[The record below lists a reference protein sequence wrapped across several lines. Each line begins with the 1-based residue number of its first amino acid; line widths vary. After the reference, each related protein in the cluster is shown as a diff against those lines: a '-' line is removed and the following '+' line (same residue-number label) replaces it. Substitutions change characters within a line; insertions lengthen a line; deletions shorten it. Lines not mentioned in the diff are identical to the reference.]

1 MKFYIVFLIIIFFN
15 TTSLSN
21 TNLPYKYIDLNFIVN
36 NSEAGKNI
44 KKKISSERD
53 KLFKEHK
60 KIEKELTT
68 KRDQILSKKN
78 VLKKEDFEIQ
88 VKEHQEKVQMYKE
101 KKNKDIENINKKG
114 LEVSKNFIMEV
125 EKIVV
130 EYSKKNSIDLLLK
143 SEALIVSNSQLDIT
157 KNILDEVN
165 KKIKK

>member
-1 MKFYIVFLIIIFFN
+1 MKFYIVFLIVIFFN

-88 VKEHQEKVQMYKE
+88 VKEHQENVQKYKA

-114 LEVSKNFIMEV
+114 LEVSKNFIIEV

>member
-101 KKNKDIENINKKG
+101 KKK
-114 LEVSKNFIMEV
+114 
-125 EKIVV
+125 
-130 EYSKKNSIDLLLK
+130 
-143 SEALIVSNSQLDIT
+143 
-157 KNILDEVN
+157 
-165 KKIKK
+165 